1 MNETALAEVDRH
13 AALTQ
18 APEGYM
24 TRSSLIAL
32 ASTLVLLGC
41 GADTIAPAPS
51 SMLAPRGP
59 ANLVSSFNLPI
70 QFPTG
75 LALKDTTLY
84 LSTGFGFR
92 DTYVISRLAQAVTGT
107 IPTGNNPRDVAF
119 DGTNLLF
126 SDLNDTVYTRN
137 VFGTLVGK
145 FGIPFRGGGIAT
157 DGDTIWVGDIDVNQM
172 LLTNH
177 TGVQFTTFP
186 TGQRLEAAVFDRS
199 SHTLWV
205 LTPFT
210 DKLYEMSTTGTI
222 LRECDTPYN
231 PGPFGLGGIALVADT
246 FYIAFPQGGDP
257 FVGTTI
263 LTIDKA
269 SLVCTPSLVLN
280 VRILIYHPP
289 VLLIGHGNGPVGLG
303 ILSDANF
310 DATTVV
316 ASSVRFGHNGT
327 EASPINTQL
336 RDVDH
341 DGRIDMAA
349 LFRIQDTGIVCGDV
363 SAVLTGRTTSGQ
375 LIRGS
380 TAIQT
385 LCH

>member
-1 MNETALAEVDRH
+1 
-13 AALTQ
+13 
-18 APEGYM
+18 M
-24 TRSSLIAL
+24 TRRSLIAL

-41 GADTIAPAPS
+41 GADTIAPAAS
-51 SMLAPRGP
+51 SRLVPRGP
-59 ANLVSSFNLPI
+59 ANLVASFNLPI

-107 IPTGNNPRDVAF
+107 IPTGNNPRDVSF

-126 SDLNDTVYTRN
+126 SDLNDTVYTRD
-137 VFGTLVGK
+137 VFGTLVSK

-157 DGDTIWVGDIDVNQM
+157 DGDSIWVGDIDVNQM
-172 LLTNH
+172 VLANH
-177 TGVQFTTFP
+177 SGVLFTTFA

-205 LTPFT
+205 LTPFDST
-210 DKLYEMSTTGTI
+210 LYEMTTTGTI
-222 LRECDTPYN
+222 IRECATPYK

-269 SLVCTPSLVLN
+269 SLVCTPSLVRN
-280 VRILIYHPP
+280 VNILILHPSVF
-289 VLLIGHGNGPVGLG
+289 VLRSNGLVALA
-303 ILSDANF
+303 ILSDATF
-310 DATTVV
+310 DATTVD
-316 ASSVRFGHNGT
+316 ASSVRFGHDGT
-327 EASPINTQL
+327 EAIPRLSVL
-336 RDVDH
+336 RDENR
-341 DGRIDMAA
+341 DGRVDMF
-349 LFRIQDTGIVCGDV
+349 LSFRLQDTGILCGDV

-380 TAIQT
+380 AAIET
-385 LCH
+385 RCH